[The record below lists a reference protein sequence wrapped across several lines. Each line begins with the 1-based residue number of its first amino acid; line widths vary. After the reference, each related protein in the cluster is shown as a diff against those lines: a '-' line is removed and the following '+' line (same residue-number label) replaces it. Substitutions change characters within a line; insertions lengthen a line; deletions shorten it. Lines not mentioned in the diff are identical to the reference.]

1 MAGGKKR
8 KHCLCSICK
17 NGTHEVN
24 GVRKPGK
31 LQDLR
36 TWKQHNRDDV
46 LREAEQEYEGN
57 AEVSEA
63 RAVLLA
69 SFGRSVGRPESIPV
83 RPRDRDS
90 HEDDITLSVEAEDVP
105 MVCRLLHSSC
115 QLPAPCRLT
124 A

>member
-17 NGTHEVN
+17 NDAHEVN

-36 TWKQHNRDDV
+36 TWKQHVRDDV
-46 LREAEQEYEGN
+46 LRKAEEEYEGSL
-57 AEVSEA
+57 ETSET

-69 SFGRSVGRPESIPV
+69 SFGREVGRPESIPV
-83 RPRDRDS
+83 RPRDY
-90 HEDDITLSVEAEDVP
+90 EDDLTVPVEDEDP
-105 MVCRLLHSSC
+105 MVCHFPHSY
-115 QLPAPCRLT
+115 QLRPAP
-124 A
+124 